1 MPFIRVSYLEDK
13 YKENELQLIS
23 QCIMRVLIR
32 NFNVPENDYFQ
43 VFHAHK
49 PSEFF
54 YSKDYL
60 KVRRTDH
67 LLFIQISLGAGR
79 STEQKRGFYK
89 GLAEQLFLH
98 CRIDAEN
105 VFVVLLETEL
115 EDWTFG
121 KGLAQMIDDH
131 HDDRIEEEKRDIKPK
146 RILSN
151 AQETYGKLAPAFA
164 KYTDNVLFGDLWRRE
179 NLSLRERSLITVSA
193 LVAGEHTNQLPFH
206 LLLAK
211 ENGISEEELIEVMTH
226 LAFYAGWPKA
236 ASALQ
241 AANAVF
247 YKK

>member
-1 MPFIRVSYLEDK
+1 MPFIRVSYLENE
-13 YKENELQLIS
+13 YQENELQMIS
-23 QCIMRVLIR
+23 KSIMKVLME

-60 KVRRTDH
+60 KVRRTDQ
-67 LLFIQISLGAGR
+67 LLFIQIFLGAGR
-79 STEQKRGFYK
+79 STDQKRGFYK
-89 GLAEQLFLH
+89 GLAEQLYLH
-98 CRIDAEN
+98 CGINAGN
-105 VFVVLLETEL
+105 VFVVLVETEL

-131 HDDRIEEEKRDIKPK
+131 PDDKIVEEKRGLKHK

-164 KYTDNVLFGDLWRRE
+164 TYTENVLFGDLWRRR
-179 NLSLRERSLITVSA
+179 NLSLRERSLITVAA
-193 LVAGEHTNQLPFH
+193 LVAGEHSNQLPFH
-206 LLLAK
+206 LKLAK

-236 ASALQ
+236 ASAIQ
-241 AANAVF
+241 TAEDVF
-247 YKK
+247 